1 MATIRLEQLTK
12 YYGAVEAVR
21 DLDLQVRSG
30 ELLALL
36 GPSGCGKTSTLKMI
50 AGVEPPS
57 GGEIFFDDRPV
68 KRLQPGARNIAMV
81 FEDYALYPRMTAGEN
96 IAFPL
101 RVRRLPRAEIARRV
115 GQVAEMLHVADLLDQ
130 RVDGLSGGQQQRIA
144 IGRALV
150 RDPNLLL
157 LDEPLSHLDAE
168 LKAELRA
175 ELKRLQKDTGVTTI
189 LVTHDQVE
197 AMAMADRVAVMH
209 AARLQQVGS
218 PEALYHRPATVF
230 VAGFIGE
237 PPMNLLPGTLA
248 DGATPALRL
257 GPHAL
262 PLPRPLLARLEAAGA
277 GREVLFGIRPE
288 AVGVAREYAEGGLPG
303 EVFFREGRGD
313 EEVVLVRLGDLLLSV
328 ETRADF
334 RAKLDEPVHCRLD
347 PALGHF
353 FDPATGRNL
362 LEGPAPPAGGAGALG
377 A

>member
-1 MATIRLEQLTK
+1 MATIRLERLFK
-12 YYGAVEAVR
+12 HYGAVEAVS
-21 DLDLQVRSG
+21 DLTLEVRSG

-50 AGVEPPS
+50 AGVEAPS
-57 GGEIFFDDRPV
+57 AGEILFDDRPV
-68 KRLQPGARNIAMV
+68 QRLTPGARNVAMV

-101 RVRRLPRAEIARRV
+101 RVRRLPRAEIVRRV
-115 GQVAEMLHVADLLDQ
+115 RQVAEMLHVADLLDK

-150 RDPNLLL
+150 RDPSVFL

-175 ELKRLQKDTGVTTI
+175 ELKRLQKETGVTTV

-237 PPMNLLPGTLA
+237 PPMNLLEVTLE
-248 DGATPALRL
+248 DGRAPSLRF

-262 PLPRPLLARLEAAGA
+262 PLPRPLLTRLEAAGA
-277 GREVLFGIRPE
+277 PRTLLFGIRPE
-288 AVGVAREYAEGGLPG
+288 AVGIGREDVEGGTPG
-303 EVFFREGRGD
+303 QVFFREGRGD
-313 EEVVLVRLGDLLLSV
+313 EEVVLVRVGDLLLHV
-328 ETRADF
+328 ETRAEF
-334 RAKLDEPVHCRLD
+334 RAKLDETVSLRLD
-347 PALGHF
+347 PAAGHF
-353 FDPATGRNL
+353 FDSASGRNL
-362 LEGPAPPAGGAGALG
+362 LGG
-377 A
+377 